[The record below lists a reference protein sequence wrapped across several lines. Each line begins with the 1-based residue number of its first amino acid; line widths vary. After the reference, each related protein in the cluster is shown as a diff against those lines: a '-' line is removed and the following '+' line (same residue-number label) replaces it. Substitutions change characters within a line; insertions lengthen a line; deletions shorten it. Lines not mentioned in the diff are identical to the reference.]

1 MTLKRVR
8 RYALLAGIALW
19 TVFVVDYAT
28 PGPLDRLGKIKGTD
42 FVQFY
47 ANASLVVAG
56 HTDRLYDNDALLAAI
71 RSAVPQA
78 RETIYV
84 PIQSPQ
90 LAFLFAPLSAV
101 PYTAALVV
109 WLLIIVTMYAAACVM
124 LWSRCTHLRA
134 FRREVIGCAAAFPGL
149 YATVIHGQ
157 TSVFALLSI
166 TYALIALERRRALAA
181 GIALGC
187 LTFKPHWV
195 IAAGTVFLLAREW
208 KVLGG
213 MAASAVLQIG
223 ATVALAGPRVFLAY
237 LSTLESI
244 GRLGDILEP
253 RPGYALRSLFSV
265 FVPNP
270 QAAFVLY
277 LLAAAFVAIV
287 AARTWRTAVSFE
299 VRASALVLAIV
310 LIAPHVFE
318 YDLIVLTPVFF
329 LVANALAAGL
339 PTGLADGGWT
349 WVVAALFAAPVLTA
363 VPPAI
368 RLQFSATAMCAILLR
383 LRTGGKEREGSSRAF
398 VESNARAEAIRG

>member
-19 TVFVVDYAT
+19 TVFAADYAT

-47 ANASLVVAG
+47 ASGSLVFGG
-56 HTDRLYDNDALLAAI
+56 HADRLYDNEALLAAI
-71 RSAVPQA
+71 RSAVPQE

-90 LAFLFAPLSAV
+90 LSFLFAPLSAV

-109 WLLIIVTMYAAACVM
+109 WLTIIVGMYAAVCVM

-134 FRREVIGCAAAFPGL
+134 YRREVIGCAAAFPGL

-157 TSVFALLSI
+157 VSVFALVSI
-166 TYALIALERRRALAA
+166 TYAFVALERRRALAA
-181 GIALGC
+181 GMALGC

-195 IAAGTVFLLAREW
+195 IAAGAVFLLAREW
-208 KVLGG
+208 RILAG
-213 MAASAVLQIG
+213 MAASALLQLG
-223 ATVALAGPRVFLAY
+223 ATIAVAGPRVFLGY

-253 RPGYALRSLFSV
+253 RPGYALRSFFSV
-265 FVPNP
+265 FVPSP

-287 AARTWRTAVSFE
+287 AARTWRTAASFE

-310 LIAPHVFE
+310 LVAPHVFE
-318 YDLIVLTPVFF
+318 YDLITLTPVFF
-329 LVANALAAGL
+329 LVANAMAAGL
-339 PTGLADGGWT
+339 PTGLADARWT
-349 WVVAALFAAPVLTA
+349 WVLAALFAAPVLTA

-368 RLQFSATAMCAILLR
+368 RLQFSTTAMAAILVR
-383 LRTGGKEREGSSRAF
+383 MSF
-398 VESNARAEAIRG
+398 VARADRSAEARLEPALIRG